1 MLTLVNLIPKWVW
14 LAVVAAL
21 SATSCKLKW
30 DNSGLS
36 LEIEKGKTYVAQ
48 LEKSIAQ
55 AKTARAQQLAEN
67 EQRARVAEVA
77 ASNRQRALLDDA
89 RSARA
94 ELDGLRAALEVY
106 TGPRL
111 TASGTT
117 KAANTIYTDPVPE
130 LLLQCADR
138 YLEVA
143 RAADGHANDVKTL
156 IDAWPK

>member
-14 LAVVAAL
+14 VALVATL

-48 LEKSIAQ
+48 LENSIAQ
-55 AKTARAQQLAEN
+55 ANTARAQQLAEN

-77 ASNRQRALLDDA
+77 ASNRQRALLADA
-89 RSARA
+89 RAA
-94 ELDGLRAALEVY
+94 AVELDGLRSALAAY
-106 TGPRL
+106 TSPRL
-111 TASGTT
+111 TASATT
-117 KAANTIYTDPVPE
+117 KAPGTVYTDPVPE

-143 RAADGHANDVKTL
+143 RAADGHASDVKTL
-156 IDAWPK
+156 MDAWPK